1 MLLDY
6 IFILFILKYTYI
18 FVSFLRSIMLRVIL
32 HKLGGALVTFVMV
45 WIMTGALIEFHQR
58 YVFDNHADLWELQ
71 ATHIHGKDLKKFFK
85 LYSKHCPSQL
95 SIDFHGNDQHFNGGL
110 VNFNLNKKTI
120 S

>member
-1 MLLDY
+1 MVR
-6 IFILFILKYTYI
+6 IL
-18 FVSFLRSIMLRVIL
+18 L

-45 WIMTGALIEFHQR
+45 WIMMGALIEFHQR

-85 LYSKHCPSQL
+85 LYSKQCPSQL

-110 VNFNLNKKTI
+110 VHLNLNKKTI
-120 S
+120 FSRYLFDLHTPEYITDRSLRGPPSV